1 MLLRVRI
8 TLPDKPGSLAQ
19 ITKVLGAAGTD
30 CLFRAPE
37 NVLAEF
43 PQYRAL
49 TEYDELLAAIT
60 ELL

>member
-30 CLFRAPE
+30 ITQVTVLERGAGRIPEHRVRQCRFR
-37 NVLAEF
+37 
-43 PQYRAL
+43 
-49 TEYDELLAAIT
+49 
-60 ELL
+60 